1 MLAFCATIFW
11 TKGSVFMGFLAINL
25 IKLRSWAGITQKQL
39 ADNLGIGVTA
49 VNNIETGYVT
59 APPEKLLE
67 KLAALFNTTVDGLIG
82 ETALEI
88 GERARLIYVVSSID
102 AKTALIE
109 QSKIVGGIFMDR
121 DELRGYDWFGLKIN
135 DNALSGKGIFSGYT
149 AIVRKISNVK
159 NNDIV
164 VAAVE
169 ENEEAIVRIYQ
180 KRGDIVTLKVQNDS
194 GFYKDI
200 TVDTNKDSLKII
212 GKVEKCE
219 FDT

>member
-1 MLAFCATIFW
+1 ME
-11 TKGSVFMGFLAINL
+11 FLAINL
-25 IKLRSWAGITQKQL
+25 IKLRKWVGITQEQL
-39 ADNLGIGVTA
+39 AENLGIGVTT

-59 APPEKLLE
+59 APPGKLLE
-67 KLAALFNTTVDGLIG
+67 KIAALFNTSVDGLMG
-82 ETALEI
+82 KNSLEI

-109 QSKIVGGIFMDR
+109 KSKIVDGIFMDR
-121 DELRGYDWFGLKIN
+121 DKLRGYDWFGLKIR
-135 DNALSGKGIFSGYT
+135 DNALSGEGILSGYT
-149 AIVRKISNVK
+149 AIVRMGSNVK

-180 KRGDIVTLKVQNDS
+180 KRGDIVTLKVKNDS
-194 GFYKDI
+194 GFYRDI
-200 TVDTNKDSLKII
+200 SVDIRKDSLKII

-219 FDT
+219 FEL